1 MCIIFKAQ
9 GSRLRWLDSLRGLA
23 IILVLIGHIHS
34 FPFQKFIYGF
44 HMPLFFVLSG
54 YLFRNGRTFP
64 ELLHNIARRYIF
76 PYFVLCGINLLI
88 ETVIH
93 WLKREYYD
101 IPHFML
107 GILYSRGTVEY
118 MPNCSP
124 LWFLTALSSA
134 LVIYFWITRIP
145 SRILSLS
152 AVISCSLISLAL
164 DKYGC
169 PKLFWNIDTA
179 LMGVLFLEVGRTIR
193 ESDLTGRFGRL
204 NTTAKE
210 WAILIT
216 LFLGASAIHLNYR
229 DVSFDN
235 NRYGSYIL
243 MVIGAVSVCSA
254 LFCLAHETSSLSL
267 GFLQYLG
274 RHTLFIMSFD
284 YFSNRAANFFKPDL
298 WIIILILKLAVILT
312 GLSIWNFLISRIH
325 NERVRT
331 LLEF

>member
-1 MCIIFKAQ
+1 M
-9 GSRLRWLDSLRGLA
+9 S
-23 IILVLIGHIHS
+23 
-34 FPFQKFIYGF
+34 
-44 HMPLFFVLSG
+44 LFFVLSG
-54 YLFRNGRTFP
+54 YLFRTDRTFL
-64 ELLHNIARRYIF
+64 ELLSRIVARYIV
-76 PYFVLCGINLLI
+76 PYFILCGINLLI
-88 ETVIH
+88 EILLH
-93 WLKREYYD
+93 SLAKMDYD
-101 IPHFML
+101 IPHFVL
-107 GILYSRGTVEY
+107 GILYSRGTVEH
-118 MPNCSP
+118 MPNCTP

-164 DKYGC
+164 DKYEC
-169 PKLFWNIDTA
+169 PKLVWNIDTA

-193 ESDLTGRFGRL
+193 ESDLTGIFGRL

-229 DVSFDN
+229 NVNFDN
-235 NRYGSYIL
+235 NRYGNYIL
-243 MVIGAVSVCSA
+243 MVVGAVSVCSA
-254 LFCLAHETSSLSL
+254 LFCLAHETSALRL

-284 YFSNRAANFFKPDL
+284 YFSNRISRMALEYVSVPMLTKSLFVVSLLNNWL
-298 WIIILILKLAVILT
+298 VMLCLKLAIILT

-325 NERVRT
+325 NEEVRT